1 MIDPQNQEW
10 WFTTILMMLLST
22 WAGFVSY
29 LRVLVNGAK
38 FRVVAFLSH
47 LSSGALAGL
56 VTALLCDQYALSI
69 QWTGVA
75 CAISGHMGAEAIK
88 VFEAKFKQRAEDV
101 L

>member
-1 MIDPQNQEW
+1 MT
-10 WFTTILMMLLST
+10 TTIMVLLST

-29 LRVLVNGAK
+29 LRMLVKGAR
-38 FRVVAFLSH
+38 FRVIAFISH

-56 VTALLCDQYALSI
+56 VTALLCDQYGLSI
-69 QWTGVA
+69 QWTGIA

-88 VFEAKFKQRAEDV
+88 VFEARFRQRAEEV